1 VPQDFVTCGV
11 RVGYSEAERRIFP
24 DRRNQGV
31 RMLDLAGILF
41 SSVMMLVV
49 LVQAVRLDRTQ
60 PWFQRI
66 KRSDKP
72 VEPTTQTWRRRR

>member
-1 VPQDFVTCGV
+1 
-11 RVGYSEAERRIFP
+11 
-24 DRRNQGV
+24 
-31 RMLDLAGILF
+31 MLDLAGILF